1 MQLEGSLSQ
10 KKVLVKK
17 LDASYATVKAEH
29 TENQKT
35 LTTAEELLQTLLTGL
50 SSSGTGNSGGGGY
63 MGQLADAKAKLAQAT
78 AEEEQSRVK
87 LGMGEKELKV
97 LEGRWKEV
105 EREAG
110 DGKKNFEK
118 VKAETEKFKR
128 KVEESGWSAEKERGG
143 VDALRAAKGEE
154 RRLTEVSI
162 FMHVIVLLRLLRCL
176 QERDAVKQRLAS
188 LDFQY
193 STPSPSFDRSKVK
206 GLVASL
212 ISLEPHHYNKSTAL
226 EITAG
231 AKLYNVVVE
240 NEMVGSE
247 LLKNG
252 KLKKR
257 VTIIPLN
264 KINAFKMSAQVSTLF

>member
-128 KVEESGWSAEKERGG
+128 KVEESGWSAEKEREG

-162 FMHVIVLLRLLRCL
+162 FTHVIVLLPTTSMFTGKGRR
-176 QERDAVKQRLAS
+176 QTTSSITRFPV
-188 LDFQY
+188 LDTF
-193 STPSPSFDRSKVK
+193 
-206 GLVASL
+206 
-212 ISLEPHHYNKSTAL
+212 
-226 EITAG
+226 
-231 AKLYNVVVE
+231 
-240 NEMVGSE
+240 
-247 LLKNG
+247 
-252 KLKKR
+252 
-257 VTIIPLN
+257 
-264 KINAFKMSAQVSTLF
+264 TLF

>member
-50 SSSGTGNSGGGGY
+50 SSSGIGNSGGGGY

-128 KVEESGWSAEKERGG
+128 KVEESGWSAEKEREG

-162 FMHVIVLLRLLRCL
+162 FTHVIVLLPTTSMFTGKGRR
-176 QERDAVKQRLAS
+176 QTTSSITRFPV
-188 LDFQY
+188 LDTF
-193 STPSPSFDRSKVK
+193 
-206 GLVASL
+206 
-212 ISLEPHHYNKSTAL
+212 
-226 EITAG
+226 
-231 AKLYNVVVE
+231 
-240 NEMVGSE
+240 
-247 LLKNG
+247 
-252 KLKKR
+252 
-257 VTIIPLN
+257 
-264 KINAFKMSAQVSTLF
+264 TLF